1 MLFHEKTM
9 NLICTDDARK
19 STLKCTSLTLLY
31 NQTTQCMEHK
41 EHLLLASFGGMVYQL
56 TASP

>member
-9 NLICTDDARK
+9 NLICTDNARK
-19 STLKCTSLTLLY
+19 SILKCSSLNLIY
-31 NQTTQCMEHK
+31 NQTTQCFEHK
-41 EHLLLASFGGMVYQL
+41 ERLLLASFGGMVYQL